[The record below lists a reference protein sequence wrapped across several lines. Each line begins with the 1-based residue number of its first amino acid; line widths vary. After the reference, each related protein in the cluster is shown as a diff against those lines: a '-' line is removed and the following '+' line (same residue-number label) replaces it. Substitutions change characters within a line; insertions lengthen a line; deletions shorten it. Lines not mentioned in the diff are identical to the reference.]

1 MSYTHASKHEFVAEL
16 CRTEVELQ
24 LISTVYQLVKV
35 LVMSFDG
42 GVCIC
47 MI

>member
-1 MSYTHASKHEFVAEL
+1 MSYAHASKDEFVAEL
-16 CRTEVELQ
+16 CWTGVELQ

-35 LVMSFDG
+35 LVMCFDG